1 MKYLLM
7 AFPKAT
13 FEKTQEASKV
23 PSAGDGPGGRRPALA
38 GSERAPHP
46 HRGGRHEADT
56 MKRSSSAN
64 TLTCLPRAPILEKV
78 VEDEVEMQPASE
90 VAYLERERKRSVT
103 RQELQVKEKLFQA
116 MVRAPALVLTPTAAA
131 ARRTDPCPLPP
142 LLPTQYYCAMNDLDG
157 LKLVYHNNP
166 KIISEANYDNRTCL
180 HIAAASGR
188 KEIVSWLL
196 SYGAPTD
203 PVDNWGHTPWHEAK
217 RGNHSKV
224 ARLLEEAGRKNS
236 KSSEA
241 K

>member
-1 MKYLLM
+1 
-7 AFPKAT
+7 
-13 FEKTQEASKV
+13 
-23 PSAGDGPGGRRPALA
+23 
-38 GSERAPHP
+38 
-46 HRGGRHEADT
+46 

-116 MVRAPALVLTPTAAA
+116 MVRAPALVLTTTAAA
-131 ARRTDPCPLPP
+131 ARRTDPCPLPL
-142 LLPTQYYCAMNDLDG
+142 LLPNQYYCAMNDLDG

-217 RGNHSKV
+217 RGNHFKV